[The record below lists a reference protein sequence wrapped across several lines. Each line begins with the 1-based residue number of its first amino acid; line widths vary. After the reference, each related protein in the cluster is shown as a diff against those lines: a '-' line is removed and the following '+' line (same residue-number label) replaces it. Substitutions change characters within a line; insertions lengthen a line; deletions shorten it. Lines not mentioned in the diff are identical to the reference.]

1 MYMDNLLKNFNK
13 HVKKGNTIDTDIKNL
28 FKNNLNHISKH
39 INDGNTI
46 ETDFKNSIDKILKIR
61 F

>member
-1 MYMDNLLKNFNK
+1 MDSLLKNFNK
-13 HVKKGNTIDTDIKNL
+13 HVKKGNKIEKDIKNL
-28 FKNNLNHISKH
+28 FKNNLNDISKH